1 MRSSLAFV
9 VARISIYDFGD
20 RFCPISYLTS
30 SRAARGISA
39 PYLHYIDSI
48 FLPII
53 KCPTPTVEM
62 QQYTSAQALWFQVEG
77 EDEDDV
83 LPV

>member
-1 MRSSLAFV
+1 MTLA
-9 VARISIYDFGD
+9 IDFGA
-20 RFCPISYLTS
+20 SASLTS

-48 FLPII
+48 FLPIM
-53 KCPTPTVEM
+53 KFTTLTVEL
-62 QQYTSAQALWFQVEG
+62 QQDTSAQALWFLVGG
-77 EDEDDV
+77 EDEDNV